1 MLTFHIARRFIWRS
15 RLQSAL
21 IISGIA
27 VGIGSLSGSRPSCHT
42 EGS

>member
-21 IISGIA
+21 IISMLA
-27 VGIGSLSGSRPSCHT
+27 RDT
-42 EGS
+42 AA